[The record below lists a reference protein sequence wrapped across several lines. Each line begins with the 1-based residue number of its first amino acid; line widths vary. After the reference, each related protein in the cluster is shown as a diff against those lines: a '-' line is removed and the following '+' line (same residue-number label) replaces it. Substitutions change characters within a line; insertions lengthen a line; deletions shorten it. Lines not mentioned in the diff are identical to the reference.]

1 MEKPVTTLESH
12 IQAYLAYLRDEEK
25 SRNTLS
31 KYEYDL
37 RRFIKFLTEAGG
49 GEPDKAGALTG
60 LTKEILRAYKD
71 EISQSYAAVSVNS
84 MLAAVNGFLS
94 FQGMGDMHIKQLRIQ
109 HRVFCGQDEELDR
122 EEYGRILE
130 AAAAEKKQSNLNL
143 ILQTICA
150 TGIRVGELVHITVEA
165 VRAGR
170 ADVLSKGKA
179 RQILIPASLRRL
191 LLEHIERKKLTTGSI
206 FLTRSGRPVHR
217 SNIWR
222 GMKNLKEAAGVAA
235 AKLFPHNLRRLFAR
249 VYYDIGKDLAR
260 LADIL
265 GHSDVRTTQIYI
277 MSSGHEHLRQLDR
290 MNLVARRA

>member
-1 MEKPVTTLESH
+1 MAKIMTTLEER

-31 KYEYDL
+31 KYERDL
-37 RRFIKFLTEAGG
+37 RRFIGFLTAAGG
-49 GEPDKAGALTG
+49 GEPDKTGVPAG

-71 EISQSYAAVSVNS
+71 ELCQSYAAVSVNS

-94 FQGMGDMHIKQLRIQ
+94 FLGLGLRLKQLRIQ
-109 HRVFCGQDEELDR
+109 RQTFCEQDEELSR
-122 EEYGRILE
+122 EEYGRLLE
-130 AAAAEKKQSNLNL
+130 AAAEQKQSNLNL
-143 ILQTICA
+143 ILQAICA

-179 RQILIPASLRRL
+179 RRIFIPADLRRL

-206 FLTRSGRPVHR
+206 FLTRNGKPVHR

-222 GMKNLKEAAGVAA
+222 GMKNLSAAAGVAA

-249 VYYDIGKDLAR
+249 VYYDMEKDIAR

-265 GHSDVRTTQIYI
+265 GHSDVRTTQLYV
-277 MSSGHEHLRQLDR
+277 MSSGQEHERQLNGMD
-290 MNLVARRA
+290 LVS

>member
-12 IQAYLAYLRDEEK
+12 IQAYLTYLRDEEK

-94 FQGMGDMHIKQLRIQ
+94 FLGMGDMRLKQLRIQ
-109 HRVFCGQDEELDR
+109 HRTFCEQDEELDR
-122 EEYGRILE
+122 EEYGRLLE
-130 AAAAEKKQSNLNL
+130 AAAEQKKSNLNL

-179 RQILIPASLRRL
+179 RQILIPADLRL
-191 LLEHIERKKLTTGSI
+191 L
-206 FLTRSGRPVHR
+206 
-217 SNIWR
+217 
-222 GMKNLKEAAGVAA
+222 
-235 AKLFPHNLRRLFAR
+235 
-249 VYYDIGKDLAR
+249 
-260 LADIL
+260 
-265 GHSDVRTTQIYI
+265 
-277 MSSGHEHLRQLDR
+277 
-290 MNLVARRA
+290 

>member
-37 RRFIKFLTEAGG
+37 RHFIKFLTEAGG
-49 GEPDKAGALTG
+49 GEPDKAGGLTE
-60 LTKEILRAYKD
+60 LTKEVLRAYKD
-71 EISQSYAAVSVNS
+71 ELCQNYAAVSVNS
-84 MLAAVNGFLS
+84 MLAAVNGFLA
-94 FQGMGDMHIKQLRIQ
+94 FLGLGLRLKQLRIQ
-109 HRVFCGQDEELDR
+109 HQTFCGQEEELSR
-122 EEYGRILE
+122 EEYGRLLT
-130 AAAAEKKQSNLNL
+130 AAAKKKQSNLNL

-179 RQILIPASLRRL
+179 RQILIPADLRRL

-206 FLTRSGRPVHR
+206 FLTRSGKPVHR

-222 GMKNLKEAAGVAA
+222 GMKNLSEAAGVAA

-265 GHSDVRTTQIYI
+265 GHSDARTTQLYV
-277 MSSGHEHLRQLDR
+277 MSSGREHERQLNGMD
-290 MNLVARRA
+290 LVARSA